1 MTADFNKNEF
11 GQNQKTPKHQNGVLV
26 GEFCRLQYEFLNKD
40 YYNQKSKDLGS
51 CIKDDFEKS
60 VQKFD
65 KAKERMKQQMII
77 SDNSK
82 DNSVLYTAMT
92 QFKKNHE

>member
-1 MTADFNKNEF
+1 MSADFSKNDF
-11 GQNQKTPKHQNGVLV
+11 GQTIRLKTPEHLKDVLV
-26 GEFCRLQYEFLNKD
+26 GKFCRLSYDDLNKD
-40 YYNQKSKDLGS
+40 YYNQKIDNFKQYGKTEIVKD
-51 CIKDDFEKS
+51 
-60 VQKFD
+60 FD
-65 KAKERMKQQMII
+65 KAKERMKQQMIS

>member
-1 MTADFNKNEF
+1 MSTDFSKNGF
-11 GQNQKTPKHQNGVLV
+11 GQNQKKTKRPSDVLV
-26 GEFCRLQYEFLNKD
+26 GKFCRLRYESLGKD
-40 YYNQKSKDLGS
+40 YYNQNRHNLEQYGNLH
-51 CIKDDFEKS
+51 IKKE